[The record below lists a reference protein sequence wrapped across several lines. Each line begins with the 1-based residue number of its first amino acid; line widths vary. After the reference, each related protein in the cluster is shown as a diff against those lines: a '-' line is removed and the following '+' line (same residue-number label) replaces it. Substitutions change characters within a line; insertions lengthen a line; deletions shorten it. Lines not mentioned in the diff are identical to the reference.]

1 MNVYADTSVFIA
13 WFHPADAFA
22 KQVTPWVQENVS
34 DFCWNSVLRNEV
46 RHNPR
51 QLEGTYTRLAWNA
64 LRAAENTGRLTMGMQ
79 KFHQLLEAADDLSAE
94 RAQSIPTGTWDYF
107 HVAAALAAG
116 ADCFATCDQL
126 QANVAKASEGFS
138 QVKLFKY

>member
-22 KQVTPWVQENVS
+22 KQVTPWVQENVT

-46 RHNPR
+46 RHNLR
-51 QLEGTYTRLAWNA
+51 QLEGTYARLAWNG

-94 RAQSIPTGTWDYF
+94 RAQSIPAGTWDYF

-116 ADCFATCDQL
+116 ADCFTTCDQL
-126 QANVAKASEGFS
+126 QADLAKASEGFS
-138 QVKLFKY
+138 QVKLFKD